1 MVYSDYTETVGG
13 VPITYNEDGTVDASA
28 SAANI
33 ISRLGSGAW
42 NTLKNTFTKADGSL
56 NWAALGT
63 AAAGLYGAIGGN
75 KVQTSGYSKPVPQ
88 MTAVRQAVPYT
99 PDPNRV
105 PGSAGRRYFSDTT
118 FVPQG
123 GDVAAARAAAQ
134 EQARKLEEE
143 LQRATR
149 PTDVPVPATPVTW
162 NKPATQMAEGG
173 KVPEFQGHLESG
185 GFVMNGASVRGA
197 GNGDREQGLK
207 ALHQSLGAQAIRGPG
222 TETSD
227 SIPTTI
233 DGQQPAAVANG
244 EAYVPRDKVAQ
255 VGGGNV
261 ERGADKLMKMM
272 DRLREQAPKKQSD
285 DGVRRF
291 ADGGATTA
299 TGFGSSSM
307 NTLSPWAGDYV
318 TGALGQGAAMA
329 AQPYQAYTGP
339 LTAGASP
346 LQQQA
351 FAGISGLAQAG
362 YNPTQFGNQYQDVA
376 AYTPQ
381 SYTPGFSYNAP
392 TSGTQFTNQF
402 KAPTDYAATTFGSQD
417 MTTADVQRYMN
428 PYLQTSLDPQL
439 KEAQR
444 QAQMQRLQD
453 AARLTKAGAYGGSRQ
468 AIMESEGNRNLL
480 DIQGQITGRGYDTA
494 YKQAQEQ
501 FNTDQ
506 ARRLQAQQATEASR
520 QFGATQGMNA
530 AQLAAQY
537 GLSAQQAQEAA
548 RQFNA
553 GQQLDAAKLQA
564 QFGLDAQKAA
574 DLSRQFAQTSA
585 QNQASNRAQYGL
597 AGLQAQEASRQYAAK
612 FGLDSLNQLANM
624 GQQQRGITAEGIA
637 ADKAQFE
644 EERDW
649 GYKMP
654 QYQLGLL
661 SGIPIGGTTTQ
672 PNTTGLAS
680 LQQDIGGLLG
690 LYQLLQG
697 ATPKTAT

>member
-1 MVYSDYTETVGG
+1 MADDTTTYDWSDLEGTSDFNWDEMFGTEYPSDYENYSTQDWADLFGT
-13 VPITYNEDGTVDASA
+13 TVDTS
-28 SAANI
+28 SEGGFWD
-33 ISRLGSGAW
+33 SVSKLGGGALDSLVKSGGEAFKKYIY
-42 NTLKNTFTKADGSL
+42 NPDTKEV
-56 NWAALGT
+56 NWAGLGT
-63 AAAGLYGAIGGN
+63 LAAGLYGTLGGGN
-75 KVQTSGYSKPVPQ
+75 KVQTGGYSKPVPQ

-105 PGSAGRRYFSDTT
+105 PGSAGRRYFSDTA

-123 GDVAAARAAAQ
+123 GDVTAAQAAAQ
-134 EQARKLEEE
+134 TQAQGLAA
-143 LQRATR
+143 LPQAQQ
-149 PTDVPVPATPVTW
+149 PVQAPVPATPVTW

-197 GNGDREQGLK
+197 GNGDREQGLQ

-255 VGGGNV
+255 IGGGNV

-272 DRLREQAPKKQSD
+272 DRLRGQAPRKQGIQGS

-291 ADGGATTA
+291 PTGGEVPAATTGAT
-299 TGFGSSSM
+299 GYGSSSM
-307 NTLSPWAGDYV
+307 NTLSPWVGDYV

-339 LTAGASP
+339 LTAGAAP

-362 YNPTQFGNQYQDVA
+362 YTPEQYKAQGFGADQATQ
-376 AYTPQ
+376 
-381 SYTPGFSYNAP
+381 
-392 TSGTQFTNQF
+392 
-402 KAPTDYAATTFGSQD
+402 
-417 MTTADVQRYMN
+417 YMN
-428 PYLQTSLDPQL
+428 PYLSAALQPTL
-439 KEAQR
+439 EEMQR
-444 QAQMQRLQD
+444 QAAITRMGD
-453 AARLTKAGAYGGSRQ
+453 AARLTMAGAFGGSRQ

-480 DIQGQITGRGYDTA
+480 DAQRRAIAEGYSTA
-494 YKQAQEQ
+494 YDKGVGQ
-501 FNTDQ
+501 FNTEQ
-506 ARRLQAQQATEASR
+506 NRALE
-520 QFGATQGMNA
+520 
-530 AQLAAQY
+530 
-537 GLSAQQAQEAA
+537 
-548 RQFNA
+548 
-553 GQQLDAAKLQA
+553 
-564 QFGLDAQKAA
+564 AQKM
-574 DLSRQFAQTSA
+574 
-585 QNQASNRAQYGL
+585 G
-597 AGLQAQEASRQYAAK
+597 EASRQYGAE
-612 FGLDSLNQLANM
+612 FGLKSLGAL
-624 GQQQRGITAEGIA
+624 GQFGEQQRGITAEGIA

-661 SGIPIGGTTTQ
+661 SGLPIAGQSSQ
-672 PNTTGLAS
+672 PNTTGLSS
-680 LQQDIGGLLG
+680 LQQQISDLLG
-690 LYQLLQG
+690 TYKLLSG
-697 ATPKTAT
+697 ATTPAASSTTTSAAPSAGK

>member
-1 MVYSDYTETVGG
+1 MADDTTTYDWSDLEGSSDFAWDDLFGTEYPADYSDYSEQDWADLFGT
-13 VPITYNEDGTVDASA
+13 TVDTSSESGFWDSLSKLGGGALNSA
-28 SAANI
+28 LKTGGDALKKYIYNPDT
-33 ISRLGSGAW
+33 GAI
-42 NTLKNTFTKADGSL
+42 
-56 NWAALGT
+56 NWAGLGT
-63 AAAGLYGAIGGN
+63 LAAGLYGAMGGN
-75 KVQTSGYSKPVPQ
+75 KVQTGGYSKPVPQ

-123 GDVAAARAAAQ
+123 GDVVAAQAAAQ
-134 EQARKLEEE
+134 TQAQGLAA
-143 LQRATR
+143 LPQAQQ
-149 PTDVPVPATPVTW
+149 PTQAPVPATPVTW

-272 DRLREQAPKKQSD
+272 DRLREQAPKKSTAGGPMGA
-285 DGVRRF
+285 DGVRKF
-291 ADGGATTA
+291 NTGAQVTSTPP
-299 TGFGSSSM
+299 TGYGSSSM
-307 NTLSPWAGDYV
+307 NTLSPWVGDYV

-329 AQPYQAYTGP
+329 ATPYQAYQGP
-339 LTAGASP
+339 LTAGAAP

-362 YNPTQFGNQYQDVA
+362 YTPEQYKTQGFGTEQAQ
-376 AYTPQ
+376 Q
-381 SYTPGFSYNAP
+381 
-392 TSGTQFTNQF
+392 
-402 KAPTDYAATTFGSQD
+402 
-417 MTTADVQRYMN
+417 YMN
-428 PYLQTSLDPQL
+428 PYLSAALQPTLT
-439 KEAQR
+439 EMQR
-444 QAQMQRLQD
+444 QAAITRMGD
-453 AARLTKAGAYGGSRQ
+453 AARLTKAGAFGGSRQ

-480 DIQGQITGRGYDTA
+480 DAQRRAIAEGYSTA
-494 YKQAQEQ
+494 YDKGLGQ
-501 FNTDQ
+501 FNTEQ
-506 ARRLQAQQATEASR
+506 TKALE
-520 QFGATQGMNA
+520 
-530 AQLAAQY
+530 
-537 GLSAQQAQEAA
+537 
-548 RQFNA
+548 
-553 GQQLDAAKLQA
+553 
-564 QFGLDAQKAA
+564 AQKM
-574 DLSRQFAQTSA
+574 
-585 QNQASNRAQYGL
+585 G
-597 AGLQAQEASRQYAAK
+597 EASRQYGAE
-612 FGLDSLNQLANM
+612 FGLKSLGALGDF

-661 SGIPIGGTTTQ
+661 SGLPIAGQSSQ
-672 PNTTGLAS
+672 PNTTGLTS
-680 LQQDIGGLLG
+680 LGNDINSLLA
-690 LYQLLQG
+690 LYKSLQG
-697 ATPKTAT
+697 ATTPATTTPTSTTSAATSAAK

>member
-1 MVYSDYTETVGG
+1 MADYDDQAEDTGTNWWDIDMGSDPSFEYDIPDDMIPVELGDGTVYYIQGTYSPDGELVYSDYTETVGG

-33 ISRLGSGAW
+33 VSRLGSGAW

-63 AAAGLYGAIGGN
+63 AAAGLYGMMGGN
-75 KVQTSGYSKPVPQ
+75 KVQTGGYSKPVPQ

-123 GDVAAARAAAQ
+123 GDVAAAQAAAQ
-134 EQARKLEEE
+134 TQAQGLAA
-143 LQRATR
+143 LPQAQQ
-149 PTDVPVPATPVTW
+149 PTQAPVPATPATW

-255 VGGGNV
+255 VGGGSV

-272 DRLREQAPKKQSD
+272 DRLREQAPKKSTVRSTED
-285 DGVRRF
+285 EAGVRRF
-291 ADGGATTA
+291 VEGAQVPAVSTT
-299 TGFGSSSM
+299 GYGSSSM
-307 NTLSPWAGDYV
+307 NTLSPWVGDYV

-329 AQPYQAYTGP
+329 ATPYQAYQGP
-339 LTAGASP
+339 LTAGAAP

-362 YNPTQFGNQYQDVA
+362 YTPEQYKTQGFGTEQAQ
-376 AYTPQ
+376 Q
-381 SYTPGFSYNAP
+381 
-392 TSGTQFTNQF
+392 
-402 KAPTDYAATTFGSQD
+402 
-417 MTTADVQRYMN
+417 YMN
-428 PYLQTSLDPQL
+428 PYLSAALQPTLT
-439 KEAQR
+439 EMQR
-444 QAQMQRLQD
+444 QAAITRMGD
-453 AARLTKAGAYGGSRQ
+453 AARLTKAGAFGGSRQ

-480 DIQGQITGRGYDTA
+480 DAQRRAIAEGYSTA
-494 YKQAQEQ
+494 YDKGLGQ
-501 FNTDQ
+501 FNTEQ
-506 ARRLQAQQATEASR
+506 TKALE
-520 QFGATQGMNA
+520 
-530 AQLAAQY
+530 
-537 GLSAQQAQEAA
+537 
-548 RQFNA
+548 
-553 GQQLDAAKLQA
+553 
-564 QFGLDAQKAA
+564 AQKM
-574 DLSRQFAQTSA
+574 
-585 QNQASNRAQYGL
+585 G
-597 AGLQAQEASRQYAAK
+597 EASRQYGAQ
-612 FGLDSLNQLANM
+612 FGLQSLGALGEF

-661 SGIPIGGTTTQ
+661 SGLPIAGQSSQ
-672 PNTTGLAS
+672 PNTTGLSS
-680 LQQDIGGLLG
+680 LQQNISDLLG
-690 LYQLLQG
+690 LYKSLSG
-697 ATPKTAT
+697 VTPPTTTTTPNTSSAAASAVK

>member
-1 MVYSDYTETVGG
+1 MADDYEYTQAEDTGTPWWEIDMGSDPSFEYDIPDDMIPVELGDGSVYYIQGTYQPDGSLVYSDYTESVGG

-33 ISRLGSGAW
+33 IGNLGSGAW
-42 NTLKNTFTKADGSL
+42 NALKKTFTKPDGGL
-56 NWAALGT
+56 DWAAIGT
-63 AAAGLYGAIGGN
+63 AAAGLYGAMGGN
-75 KVQTSGYSKPVPQ
+75 KVQTGGYSKPVPQ

-105 PGSAGRRYFSDTT
+105 PGSAGRRYFSDTA

-123 GDVAAARAAAQ
+123 GDVSAAQAAAQ
-134 EQARKLEEE
+134 TQAQGLAA
-143 LQRATR
+143 LPQAQQ
-149 PTDVPVPATPVTW
+149 PVQAPVPATPVTW

-197 GNGDREQGLK
+197 GNGDREQGLQ

-255 VGGGNV
+255 IGGGNV

-272 DRLREQAPKKQSD
+272 DRLREQAPRKSTVRSTQGT

-291 ADGGATTA
+291 VEGAQVPAA
-299 TGFGSSSM
+299 TGYGSSSM
-307 NTLSPWAGDYV
+307 NTLSPWVGDYV

-339 LTAGASP
+339 LTAGAAP

-362 YNPTQFGNQYQDVA
+362 YTPEQYKAQGFGADQATQ
-376 AYTPQ
+376 
-381 SYTPGFSYNAP
+381 
-392 TSGTQFTNQF
+392 
-402 KAPTDYAATTFGSQD
+402 
-417 MTTADVQRYMN
+417 YMN
-428 PYLQTSLDPQL
+428 PYLSAALQPTL
-439 KEAQR
+439 EEMQR
-444 QAQMQRLQD
+444 QAAITRMGD
-453 AARLTKAGAYGGSRQ
+453 AARLTKAGAFGGSRQ

-480 DIQGQITGRGYDTA
+480 DAQRRAIAEGYSTA
-494 YKQAQEQ
+494 YDKGVGQ
-501 FNTDQ
+501 FNTEQ
-506 ARRLQAQQATEASR
+506 NRALE
-520 QFGATQGMNA
+520 
-530 AQLAAQY
+530 
-537 GLSAQQAQEAA
+537 
-548 RQFNA
+548 
-553 GQQLDAAKLQA
+553 
-564 QFGLDAQKAA
+564 AQK
-574 DLSRQFAQTSA
+574 L
-585 QNQASNRAQYGL
+585 G
-597 AGLQAQEASRQYAAK
+597 EASRQYGAE
-612 FGLDSLNQLANM
+612 FGLKSLGAL
-624 GQQQRGITAEGIA
+624 GQFGEQQRGITAEGIA

-661 SGIPIGGTTTQ
+661 SGLPIAGQSSQ
-672 PNTTGLAS
+672 PNTTGLTS
-680 LQQDIGGLLG
+680 LGSDINNLLAI
-690 LYQLLQG
+690 YKSLQG
-697 ATPKTAT
+697 ATSTPAASTTSAATSAVK